1 MYTSAGIA
9 DEQGGEPTAQNAWY
23 DLIILVDQTFGLTH
37 VLVLWHT
44 CILLREEDTF
54 EEEDTCI
61 PYDLIILVDQK
72 FGLTRVLV
80 LRHTCFLLLTC
91 ILLLI

>member
-37 VLVLWHT
+37 V
-44 CILLREEDTF
+44 
-54 EEEDTCI
+54 EDTCM
-61 PYDLIILVDQK
+61 PNED
-72 FGLTRVLV
+72 GSTHVLV
-80 LRHTCFLLLTC
+80 LNGVRFVR
-91 ILLLI
+91 